1 METFCHAYAGDI
13 FSHITLEG
21 HIKNN
26 FLTSISKN
34 GRKILADVGNIETF
48 RKEWVFHVDY
58 NDRSSM
64 ENLLL

>member
-48 RKEWVFHVDY
+48 RKE
-58 NDRSSM
+58 
-64 ENLLL
+64 